1 MTDTATMKIKKLFM
15 RLPADAISL
24 NENTIV
30 RSIKT
35 GITSNP
41 ISNFVI
47 FIKRLD
53 ETLLL

>member
-1 MTDTATMKIKKLFM
+1 MTDTATMKIKNLFM
-15 RLPADAISL
+15 RLPADASSL

-47 FIKRLD
+47 FTKRID